1 RLLRREGR
9 RMAGRHRRRAGRRQ
23 LRRGRGAGDL
33 PRLAAGLRVPEVH
46 RRCDPG
52 GHRAGHRRPRGG
64 RCRPG
69 AGRLVTAAESTTQ
82 RDAANATSADAA
94 TATGAGAGASPP
106 ANSTARPSSRP
117 SPGRLAG
124 WVALAVV
131 LLGAL
136 AFGTLDDGGARTPD

>member
-1 RLLRREGR
+1 
-9 RMAGRHRRRAGRRQ
+9 M
-23 LRRGRGAGDL
+23 
-33 PRLAAGLRVPEVH
+33 
-46 RRCDPG
+46 
-52 GHRAGHRRPRGG
+52 
-64 RCRPG
+64 
-69 AGRLVTAAESTTQ
+69 TAAESTTQ

-136 AFGTLDDGGARTPD
+136 AFGTLDDGGARTPDERARIWPELTAKHTNYAGYQKKTDREIPVVLLDPV